1 MVSELFLAQIS
12 VSVRLMETRHLHPR
26 ASSKSAW
33 PNHLSR
39 AARLLSSTPPAA
51 YREARADLGSLGRSP
66 LPASITR
73 SRQATLA
80 ALPCRSRNHTSPLAS
95 PGARRPPEAPCPL
108 SAPQG
113 DLAVSARS
121 PPAARAGQRKGA
133 GVPQLQKGSLLVPS
147 SSLPVVHLPGCS
159 SFLREPP
166 LPWASSPS
174 GRTPAQML
182 P

>member
-39 AARLLSSTPPAA
+39 AARLLSSTSPAA

-80 ALPCRSRNHTSPLAS
+80 ALPCRSRDHTSPLAS
-95 PGARRPPEAPCPL
+95 PGARRPPEAPP
-108 SAPQG
+108 
-113 DLAVSARS
+113 RS
-121 PPAARAGQRKGA
+121 PPRKATLLSQPARLRGQCRPAQTG
-133 GVPQLQKGSLLVPS
+133 GVPQLQKGSWLVQS